1 MKDLLASFFLCLIIS
16 YILVVVSVNWSGW
29 GLIFAMAFVLAVA
42 LSAFLGQSKRIDALE
57 QRIRELEREKKE
69 P

>member
-1 MKDLLASFFLCLIIS
+1 MKDLLASFFLCLIVS

-29 GLIFAMAFVLAVA
+29 GLIFAMALVLAVA
-42 LSAFLGQSKRIDALE
+42 LSAFLGQSKRIDVLE